1 MVASMNQPIKFPEM
15 RPKDR
20 RPSFNLPD
28 PSGYRQRVPSF
39 PTSDGTAQNRRAE
52 RKRLILWFGVAMA
65 LHAALLL
72 ALWLTP
78 PLRLKWGP
86 PSDAWVQVTS
96 VNPTKA
102 TNGPPRP
109 AP

>member
-1 MVASMNQPIKFPEM
+1 M
-15 RPKDR
+15 
-20 RPSFNLPD
+20 
-28 PSGYRQRVPSF
+28 PSF

-78 PLRLKWGP
+78 PLRLKWAP

-96 VNPTKA
+96 VDPTKA